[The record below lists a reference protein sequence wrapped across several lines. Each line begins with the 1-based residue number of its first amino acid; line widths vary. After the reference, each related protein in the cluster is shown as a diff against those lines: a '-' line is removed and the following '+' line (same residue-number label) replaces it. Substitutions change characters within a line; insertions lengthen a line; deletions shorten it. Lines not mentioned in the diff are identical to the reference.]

1 MQLPLLQ
8 RILLSIHSDCR
19 RGYTLI
25 HIISSPKKKKSGND
39 LEATFLSFHPAA
51 HLLVDDVRQLLYHFF
66 KVALEA
72 LVILEL
78 VLFDQAL
85 VDVQRHTASLDEMP
99 EHRDGV
105 KGWEEGARLEGRKQS
120 R

>member
-8 RILLSIHSDCR
+8 RILISIHSDCR
-19 RGYTLI
+19 RGYTLL
-25 HIISSPKKKKSGND
+25 HIISSPKKKKKD
-39 LEATFLSFHPAA
+39 LEATFFSFHPAA

-85 VDVQRHTASLDEMP
+85 VDVQRHTASVDEMP